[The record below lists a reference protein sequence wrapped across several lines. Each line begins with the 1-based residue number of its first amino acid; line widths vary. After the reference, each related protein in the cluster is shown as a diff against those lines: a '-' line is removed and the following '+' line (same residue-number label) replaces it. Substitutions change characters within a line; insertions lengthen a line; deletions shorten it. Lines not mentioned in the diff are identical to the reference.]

1 MKGLILLDTTIY
13 IVRHGQT
20 EWNIEGRLQGRLDSP
35 LTEDGVEQAKQLA
48 QRLQNVSFDCIYS
61 SSSYRAFSTALHLR
75 KDQEME
81 VIKSDHLMEMD
92 FATWEGRKWS
102 EIQDLFPEELL
113 LMNEHPELF
122 AAKETKGETFHDMQ
136 RRLASFID
144 QILKQHAGQNILLV
158 SHSITIKV
166 LINYLR
172 GGNLKYLWDGPDIHW
187 ASLYKI
193 CLTED
198 KTKIFFEGEE
208 ISLI

>member
-1 MKGLILLDTTIY
+1 MDTTIY

-20 EWNIEGRLQGRLDSP
+20 EWNLEGRLQGRLDSP
-35 LTEDGVEQAKQLA
+35 LTDAGVEQAKQLA
-48 QRLQNVSFDCIYS
+48 QRLQNISFHSIYS
-61 SSSYRAFSTALHLR
+61 SSSNRAFSTALHLK
-75 KDQEME
+75 KDREIE
-81 VIKSDHLMEMD
+81 VNKSDHLMEMD

-113 LMNEHPELF
+113 LMNEHPERF
-122 AAKETKGETFHDMQ
+122 EAKETKGETFYDIQ

-144 QILKQHAGQNILLV
+144 KILKQHAGQNILLV

-187 ASLYKI
+187 ASLYEV
-193 CLTED
+193 CFTED
-198 KTKIFFEGEE
+198 KTKIFFEEEE
-208 ISLI
+208 ILPLSH

>member
-1 MKGLILLDTTIY
+1 MDTTIY

-35 LTEDGVEQAKQLA
+35 LTDAGVEQAKQLA
-48 QRLQNVSFDCIYS
+48 QRLQNISFDSIYS
-61 SSSYRAFSTALHLR
+61 SSSNRAFSTALHLK
-75 KDQEME
+75 KDRAIE
-81 VIKSDHLMEMD
+81 VNKSDHLMEMD

-113 LMNEHPELF
+113 LMNEHPERF
-122 AAKETKGETFHDMQ
+122 EAKETKGETFHDMQ
-136 RRLASFID
+136 KRLASFID

-187 ASLYKI
+187 ASLYEVGF
-193 CLTED
+193 TED

-208 ISLI
+208 ILPLQY